1 MLFTSN
7 KTSKVIQQIPRESP
21 LFQNKFSIA
30 VATVFLSMSQ
40 YTSDSNPTIIDGE
53 YILNSDCIC
62 KRGSYT
68 CIQFGNFELQFEE
81 P

>member
-1 MLFTSN
+1 MLSN
-7 KTSKVIQQIPRESP
+7 KSPGKVP

-40 YTSDSNPTIIDGE
+40 YTFDSNPTTIDGE

-62 KRGSYT
+62 KKGLIHAS
-68 CIQFGNFELQFEE
+68 NFVTLNYSLKNHNFICE
-81 P
+81 